1 MSADNGPLSMSKTR
15 KRISIQQRWQ
25 NDFEHGNSNLATIQ
39 TCVTD
44 SEQDLLLA
52 ARSISEGCERV
63 RGGSSVALGLLLDL
77 HSPRVMRT
85 ILSIAATKEDAEDVL
100 QDARLRAF
108 VHLAQFNGHSKF
120 STWFTRIAINAA
132 LMMRRKNRVART
144 MSATLD
150 DLRVVNNSLDFP
162 DPGPDA
168 ETILL
173 TKQRKAFLT
182 KTMSQIRPVLRNA
195 IELRYLRDN
204 SLAEVAGQ
212 LDISVAAVKGRLFH
226 AKAELKRKMLKKTAS
241 V

>member
-1 MSADNGPLSMSKTR
+1 MSTGNGPLSMSKTR
-15 KRISIQQRWQ
+15 KRISIQKRWQ
-25 NDFEHGNSNLATIQ
+25 NDFEHGNSNLAAIQ
-39 TCVTD
+39 PCVTD
-44 SEQDLLLA
+44 SEEDLLLA
-52 ARSISEGCERV
+52 A

-144 MSATLD
+144 MSASLD
-150 DLRVVNNSLDFP
+150 DLRVANNVLDFP

-168 ETILL
+168 ETMLL

-182 KTMSQIRPVLRNA
+182 KTMSQIRPVFRNA

-204 SLAEVAGQ
+204 SLVEMAGQ

-226 AKAELKRKMLKKTAS
+226 AKAELKRKVLKKSPWAKDLD
-241 V
+241 